1 MGVVTATM
9 VMGLKN
15 VHKGLVP
22 SCLGSSERRSAA
34 VVSVKGW
41 ETGDCLGGEEAMSW
55 S

>member
-15 VHKGLVP
+15 VHKGIG

-34 VVSVKGW
+34 VASVKGW
-41 ETGDCLGGEEAMSW
+41 GTGDWLGGEEAMSW